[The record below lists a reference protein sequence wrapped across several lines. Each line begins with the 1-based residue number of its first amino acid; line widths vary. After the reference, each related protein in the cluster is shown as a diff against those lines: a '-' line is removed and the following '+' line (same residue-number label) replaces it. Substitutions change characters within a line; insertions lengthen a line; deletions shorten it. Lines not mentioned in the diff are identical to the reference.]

1 MKKNKF
7 TILTL
12 LVVVGLA
19 GSIFVYTN
27 AYNADEINGNEV
39 DTELKNQ
46 ASLVDEKREV
56 VTSDNDSEEINYRE
70 LVNSDIEKNINLNL
84 TIENDFDKIQR
95 TADIE
100 IEKQDDM
107 EMIKTVYTNTETGKS
122 ILVAQSTNELG
133 NAEKYADE
141 IKYKWYTGEKLEELL
156 VKDYRAIVRQ
166 GSEDESGL
174 YVVTNDYV
182 YSFIGDRL
190 DVLLELAEKTPFK

>member
-141 IKYKWYTGEKLEELL
+141 IKNKWYTGEKLEELL